1 MHHFILSIAN
11 ESQLGLSVERTSP
24 SIFSQVFKHER
35 LGQSR
40 DEFLQLN
47 APHLASCRQVII
59 LLSDTAA
66 TSLFVYNEV
75 LFADWL
81 GKPFVIVMVTNSWSK
96 LRPNMQAILGGCP
109 AVDFECRPLE
119 ESLEILLYHL
129 KPFRKMPA
137 VILEQ
142 EFLDR
147 MAEGLRPLRVLA
159 ANHGR

>member
-1 MHHFILSIAN
+1 M
-11 ESQLGLSVERTSP
+11 
-24 SIFSQVFKHER
+24 FKHER

-47 APHLASCRQVII
+47 AAHLTSCNHVII
-59 LLSDTAA
+59 LLSNAAA

-81 GKPFVIVMVTNSWSK
+81 GKPFVVVMADNSWDK

-109 AVDFECRPLE
+109 AVDFESRPYE
-119 ESLEILLYHL
+119 DSMDILLYRL
-129 KPFRKMPA
+129 KPFRNMPA

-147 MAEGLRPLRVLA
+147 MEEGLKPLRVLA
-159 ANHGR
+159 VLPGK